1 MEVHDILPK
10 SGNFMYWTVE
20 KKRLFLTN
28 QLPFFVFPVGFSCS
42 LQTPTIPRVF
52 SEGFAGAS
60 NYRCNCIRSL
70 IFPPTTLCLVN
81 ELLSN
86 HSRDVT
92 KPLWIWE
99 KEWVSRKEKQWRWQR
114 LLYCQVIPRCKPEAA
129 GAPLTAVPNIRGA
142 KEAEKR
148 EREAGRGWK
157 TGAELLSQSV
167 IQEQKED
174 NTTLL
179 LPRVF
184 HSSWCGGC
192 VYKGACWTL
201 SWCWASLSN
210 YLVCNVLAG
219 LRHLDRDLYGA
230 LCQKALMV
238 ELHIY

>member
-99 KEWVSRKEKQWRWQR
+99 KRVSQQEGEAVEMTAFVVLPGNSKVQTRSSRCSANSCAQHTWSQR
-114 LLYCQVIPRCKPEAA
+114 SWE
-129 GAPLTAVPNIRGA
+129 
-142 KEAEKR
+142 ER
-148 EREAGRGWK
+148 ERGR
-157 TGAELLSQSV
+157 
-167 IQEQKED
+167 
-174 NTTLL
+174 
-179 LPRVF
+179 
-184 HSSWCGGC
+184 
-192 VYKGACWTL
+192 
-201 SWCWASLSN
+201 
-210 YLVCNVLAG
+210 
-219 LRHLDRDLYGA
+219 
-230 LCQKALMV
+230 
-238 ELHIY
+238 